1 MRLVQSKATPPV
13 LRPGASAIDW
23 VRRWLGACVFAVPA
37 VLLMPFA
44 ASAAEPTRSALLGLA
59 LIVALGAGAT
69 MIFSGVQWIR
79 TEAREREDGCATQFG
94 KHPELWQLDPKTG
107 AVLRRP
113 GEPPIARRHR

>member
-1 MRLVQSKATPPV
+1 MLWVARLHGGMRLVQSKATPPV
-13 LRPGASAIDW
+13 LRPGTSAIDW

-37 VLLMPFA
+37 VLRMPFA

-79 TEAREREDGCATQFG
+79 TEAREREYFNRFVEVKSRGC
-94 KHPELWQLDPKTG
+94 
-107 AVLRRP
+107 
-113 GEPPIARRHR
+113 